1 MNFDTIN
8 NDVTMAGGA
17 GGALLAGRYRVV
29 HTLGQG
35 GMGSV
40 WLAEDTQLDNKQFA
54 VKMLPSILVSNKR
67 AYRQLKDEA
76 LVAMKLVHPNI
87 VQLRAFEENGGNPFL
102 VMDYIEGETL
112 DDYLAEHGGEV
123 LTQRHE
129 GAGAQNGMA
138 RTSAATLGGLSE
150 SEVLRILKPIAAA
163 LDYAHSEGVVHRDIK
178 PANVMIRKDGRPF
191 ILDFGIAREI
201 QETMTRVTGK
211 LSSGTL
217 LYMSPEQLNGAAPK
231 PAQDVYSFAAMAYE
245 CLRGEPPFSRGQIE
259 YQILNNPPPPLD
271 DSAAGGVIVESIMAG
286 LAKKPE
292 GRPPCCAE
300 VLEWSAA
307 VRKRE
312 EAERSKRENAER
324 EAAAL
329 KARLAREEAEK
340 RALEERE
347 RREAEAAELKAA
359 ALKARMEAERAERD
373 AAAHAASS
381 GSRQEIAFA
390 DPGTNVISSFLEK
403 NAATLFWGLVAVV
416 VSIVVIGIAGNLRGR
431 DGTSGT
437 GYGMKSQS
445 PNSTP
450 PLRPAPSGGLT
461 GANDVSPEPIETY
474 NPGNVDLGTSDPIVF
489 EDEAVSSGETERLPP
504 ASGQSLQERASKDDP
519 QAQYEL
525 ALRLYKGDGM
535 EKDLSASAYWAEK
548 AALQG
553 NAAAAFLS
561 GLIYYDGTGVAQDY
575 RKARDLFVQAYN
587 GGNFEACYNL
597 GLMYEKGLGCIANA
611 EEAAKWYAIGDNNGI
626 ASASNNLGLMYLDG
640 KGVANDG
647 RRALALFTKALEKGS
662 WVSAYN
668 IGCMYMNGK
677 GIARDFAAARRYF
690 NMVIEKSRDSDG
702 IVKLAREGIADMDK
716 QNMPLAKLKPV
727 VRLAVFRRTASG
739 SYEQCD
745 TATVIGDEPGLRF
758 YRDSKRTHFLVL
770 SSDDVSTLL
779 GASGA
784 IVSGSMFSTFK
795 ISEEN
800 IRECQKDSGFVQIA
814 IAEQEK
820 PILHLTASV
829 DGVRKEAMVTKGIV
843 ESYRTTPMNVTVNV
857 SVGDNMEFACEYIEG
872 GVRYEGSAKLI
883 ARKGY
888 SSYDVKMKPVS
899 YCGHCGKYIKGCCD
913 MSGRCPFCS
922 ANLREL

>member
-1 MNFDTIN
+1 
-8 NDVTMAGGA
+8 MAGGA

-112 DDYLAEHGGEV
+112 DDYLAEHVGEV

-271 DSAAGGVIVESIMAG
+271 DSAAGGVLVESIMAG

-431 DGTSGT
+431 DGTSDT

-450 PLRPAPSGGLT
+450 LLRPAPSGGLT

-535 EKDLSASAYWAEK
+535 EKDLSASVYWAEM

-553 NAAAAFLS
+553 NADAAFLA
-561 GLIYYDGTGVAQDY
+561 GLIYYGGAGVEQDY
-575 RKARDLFVQAYN
+575 GKARELFTKAYE
-587 GGNFEACYNL
+587 GGRFDSCYNL
-597 GLMYEKGLGCIANA
+597 GMMAEHGFGCPVDLD
-611 EEAAKWYAIGDNNGI
+611 EAAKWYLIGDNNGI
-626 ASASNNLGLMYLDG
+626 VAASNNLGLMYLEG
-640 KGVANDG
+640 KGVPKDG
-647 RRALALFTKALEKGS
+647 QKALKLFSKAIEKGS

-668 IGCMYMNGK
+668 IGCAYMDGM
-677 GIARDFAAARRYF
+677 GVPRDLDAARRNF
-690 NMVIEKSRDSDG
+690 QKVVENSTDLTG
-702 IVKLAREGIADMDK
+702 IVKLARERIADIDV
-716 QNMPLAKLKPV
+716 QRQPIANLKPE
-727 VRLAVFRRTASG
+727 VRLAVFKKTG
-739 SYEQCD
+739 F
-745 TATVIGDEPGLRF
+745 ATYAPCEDAKGV
-758 YRDSKRTHFLVL
+758 
-770 SSDDVSTLL
+770 SDDAAIRFTRDTKRPNELIVRSDNPHSLL
-779 GASGA
+779 SASLA
-784 IVSGSMFSTFK
+784 VVSGEMFATFT
-795 ISEEN
+795 ITEESL
-800 IRECQKDSGFVQIA
+800 RQCQRKGGFVKIA
-814 IAEQEK
+814 VEEQEK

-829 DGVRKEAMVTKGIV
+829 DGIRKEAVVVKGIV
-843 ESYRTTPMNVTVNV
+843 ESNRTTPMNVTVNV
-857 SVGDNMEFACEYIEG
+857 SAGDTMEFACEYVEN

-883 ARKGY
+883 ARRGY
-888 SSYDVKMKPVS
+888 STYDIKLRSVL
-899 YCGHCGKYIKGCCD
+899 YCGRCGKYIKGRCD
-913 MSGRCPFCS
+913 NSGKCPYCS